1 MERMSSVPNLP
12 IKWSIS
18 IGTMINRD
26 GDGDGHGD
34 SDSDSTCKQAFSAL
48 YAKITSVNVII
59 FTEYS

>member
-1 MERMSSVPNLP
+1 MERMGSVPNLP
-12 IKWSIS
+12 IERSVS
-18 IGTMINRD
+18 IGTMLNFD
-26 GDGDGHGD
+26 GDEHGH